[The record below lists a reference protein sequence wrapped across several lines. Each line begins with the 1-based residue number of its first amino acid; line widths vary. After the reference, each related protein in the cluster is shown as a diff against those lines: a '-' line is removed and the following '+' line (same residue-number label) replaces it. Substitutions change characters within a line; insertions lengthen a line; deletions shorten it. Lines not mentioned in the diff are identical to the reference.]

1 MSFKYLIVFATLMFM
16 GAGAFSVVWAQ
27 DAIPTLD
34 PALEDCRALMID
46 PPPLEANAPR
56 LRIIE
61 PLTDTVFYGDQ
72 LNMQIAADN
81 FTLTDG
87 GHWHIWVNG
96 ELHGMVYEPRTFLN
110 LAPGTYRLCA
120 NLGDGEHLDMGI
132 PDGIVITVMAAG
144 AGTPTS
150 TPFSTPAPN
159 EAPISAPLPEG
170 GGIASNPLVVILMG
184 VGAAVGGILAGS
196 LMGRRGKKK

>member
-1 MSFKYLIVFATLMFM
+1 MLIKYLVVFATLMLM
-16 GAGAFSVVWAQ
+16 GAQSFSHVLAQ

-34 PALEDCRALMID
+34 PALEDCRALMVD

-56 LRIIE
+56 LRILE
-61 PLTDTVFYGDQ
+61 PLSDTVFYGDQ
-72 LNMQIAADN
+72 LNMQIVAEN
-81 FTLTDG
+81 FALTDG
-87 GHWHIWVNG
+87 GHWHIWVDG
-96 ELHGMVYEPRTFLN
+96 VLTGMVYEARTFLN
-110 LAPGTYRLCA
+110 LAPGTYRICA
-120 NLGDGEHLDMGI
+120 NLGDGDHLDMGI
-132 PDGIVITVMAAG
+132 PDGITITVMAAG

-150 TPFSTPAPN
+150 TPFSTPSPN

-170 GGIASNPLVVILMG
+170 GVVSNPLVIVLMG